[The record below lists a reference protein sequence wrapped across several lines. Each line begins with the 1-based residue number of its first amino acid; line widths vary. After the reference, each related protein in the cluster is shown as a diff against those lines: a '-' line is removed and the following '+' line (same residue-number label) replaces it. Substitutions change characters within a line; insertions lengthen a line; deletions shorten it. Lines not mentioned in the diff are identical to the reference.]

1 MSKRKKRLLILAFI
15 VLAAVVALLHFRPQ
29 TPLSHLQPDQI
40 DTMFVYAMPPEEKVV
55 LSEEQSA
62 QAVELLQNLQISRK
76 GYRLL
81 GAGGQTVK
89 FTLVCKDGT
98 GLEVVNFGNAVI
110 CIGGQSYKADYHS
123 AHALSTFAN
132 QIIAE

>member
-1 MSKRKKRLLILAFI
+1 MNKRKKWFLILAFLVI
-15 VLAAVVALLHFRPQ
+15 AAAALLHFRPQ
-29 TPLSHLQPDQI
+29 TPLADLQADGI
-40 DTMFVYAMPPEEKVV
+40 DTIFVYAMPPEEKVV

-62 QAVELLQNLQISRK
+62 RAVELLQNLQISRK

-89 FTLVCKDGT
+89 FTLVYKDGT

-110 CIGGQSYKADYHS
+110 YIGGQPYKADYHS

-132 QIIAE
+132 QLTSK

>member
-1 MSKRKKRLLILAFI
+1 MSKRKKRLLLLAFF
-15 VLAAVVALLHFRPQ
+15 VLAAAAALLHFRPQ

-55 LSEEQSA
+55 LTGEQSA
-62 QAVELLQNLQISRK
+62 QAVELLQDLKISRK

-110 CIGGQSYKADYHS
+110 YMNGQSYKAEYTS

>member
-1 MSKRKKRLLILAFI
+1 MSKRKKHLLILAFV
-15 VLAAVVALLHFRPQ
+15 VLAAVAALLHFRPQ

-40 DTMFVYAMPPEEKVV
+40 DTMFVYVMPPEEKVV
-55 LSEEQSA
+55 LTGEQSA
-62 QAVELLQNLQISRK
+62 QAVELLQDLKISRK

-110 CIGGQSYKADYHS
+110 YINGQSYKAEYHS